1 MKRNRPQ
8 EFEMAVLALLKK
20 GRANATTGGE
30 LATITGYNT
39 RIISSA
45 ISNLIIHYGVPIIG
59 ARVGTR
65 NGYYIAETR
74 EELLEGLVSLKNQ
87 VKNEQKRLDV
97 LMSIE
102 DVTNYEKI
110 IELERSKYASSKR
123 RIPKRACPRGYIGTR

>member
-1 MKRNRPQ
+1 
-8 EFEMAVLALLKK
+8 MAVLALLKK
-20 GRANATTGGE
+20 GRANARTGGE
-30 LATITGYNT
+30 IATITGYNT
-39 RIISSA
+39 HLISSA

-59 ARVGTR
+59 ARVGTH
-65 NGYYIAETR
+65 NGYYIAEIR

-110 IELERSKYASSKR
+110 LERS
-123 RIPKRACPRGYIGTR
+123 

>member
-1 MKRNRPQ
+1 MKRNRLQ
-8 EFEMAVLALLKK
+8 EAEMAVLAILKK

-30 LATITGYNT
+30 LATITGYNS
-39 RIISSA
+39 RLISSA
-45 ISNLIIHYGVPIIG
+45 ISNLVIRYGVPIIG
-59 ARVGTR
+59 ARVGIR

-102 DVTNYEKI
+102 DVTEYEKS
-110 IELERSKYASSKR
+110 LERNCYAS
-123 RIPKRACPRGYIGTR
+123 IE